1 MKETQKAERERLRDL
16 IHDYCFT
23 EQCDKGCASCPV
35 DKAKACGLPCGASEL
50 PLANLREAEKII
62 LKEREAQPNA

>member
-1 MKETQKAERERLRDL
+1 MKETQKAERERLRAL
-16 IHDYCFT
+16 IHDYCST

-35 DKAKACGLPCGASEL
+35 NKAEACGGPHGSPEV

-62 LKEREAQPNA
+62 LKEREAKQ

>member
-1 MKETQKAERERLRDL
+1 MSRKEALRAERERLRAL

-35 DKAKACGLPCGASEL
+35 AKAGACVANTNEDI
-50 PLANLREAEKII
+50 PLARLHEAEHII
-62 LKEREAQPNA
+62 LTEREAKQ